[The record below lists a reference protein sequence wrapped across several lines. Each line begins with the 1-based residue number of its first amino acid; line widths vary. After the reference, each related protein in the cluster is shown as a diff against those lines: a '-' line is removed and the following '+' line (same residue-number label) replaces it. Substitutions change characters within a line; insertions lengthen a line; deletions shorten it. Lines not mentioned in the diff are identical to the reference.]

1 MAFQISRLYDFQ
13 SGTRISSSQVDGE
26 FNQLVASHNSLG
38 TYVDEYI
45 ALLAG
50 ATGAAQIG
58 AKGGKTLDNA
68 VLSDNITYVRLNT
81 DKVIETSPDGVNW
94 QATGSSGH
102 IIVDKDGNILPQRG
116 RLKIMNTT
124 ITDDG
129 TNTIISGIQGIQGP
143 IGPQG
148 PAGPQGPQGN
158 IGSSIIP
165 SVDQVTG
172 LMSFSQGN
180 PGSIPSAV
188 YVRGPQGPQ
197 GVQGIQ
203 GEQGVQGSTGS
214 KGDTGSQGPQG
225 DVGPQGSQGPP
236 GLQGSQGIK
245 GDTGSQGP
253 QGLQGLQGATGPEGP
268 RGLTGPQGPTGLQG
282 LKGDRGLDGTS
293 FMLKGLYASLYAL
306 QLAHPTGSV
315 GDAYAVGTSDNNVI
329 YNWDVDTASW
339 TNLGALQG
347 PQGPQG
353 IQGIQGEQGIKGDT
367 GATGSQGDQGIQGIQ
382 GIQGDPGPNIV
393 TTSTV
398 TGINGLIKGDGS
410 TILQAIPGT
419 DYAEVSHNQTASTI
433 TAGTLNGQVLANG
446 TAVQTL
452 NNKQIRN
459 IYAGTADLTAGSS
472 ALSTG
477 DIYLVYE

>member
-1 MAFQISRLYDFQ
+1 MDVRNFIPKFINRAIINAPRQKVTAAEWNELWNLAITQGDWAQEALVELKNAIISGDVRYM
-13 SGTRISSSQVDGE
+13 
-26 FNQLVASHNSLG
+26 
-38 TYVDEYI
+38 
-45 ALLAG
+45 
-50 ATGAAQIG
+50 
-58 AKGGKTLDNA
+58 
-68 VLSDNITYVRLNT
+68 RLNA
-81 DKVIETSPDGVNW
+81 DRVIETSSDGIAW

-102 IIVDKDGNILPQRG
+102 VILDKNGAVLPQRG
-116 RLKIMNTT
+116 RMKFANSTV
-124 ITDDG
+124 TDDG
-129 TNTIISGIQGIQGP
+129 TMTIVNGIKGDTGDTGVQGIQGIQG
-143 IGPQG
+143 IQG
-148 PAGPQGPQGN
+148 VKGDTGK
-158 IGSSIIP
+158 SIIP
-165 SVDQVTG
+165 SVDQNTG
-172 LMSFSQGN
+172 LMSFTEG
-180 PGSIPSAV
+180 PSGVVPASV
-188 YVRGPQGPQ
+188 NVRGPQGPQ
-197 GVQGIQ
+197 GVQGAQ

-214 KGDTGSQGPQG
+214 KGDMGSQGPQG
-225 DVGPQGSQGPP
+225 DVGPQGPQGPP

-282 LKGDRGLDGTS
+282 LKGDKGLDGTS

-382 GIQGDPGPNIV
+382 GIQGDTGPNIV

-433 TAGTLNGQVLANG
+433 TAGTLNGQVLANA

-459 IYAGTADLTAGSS
+459 IYTGMADLTAGSS